1 MRRRIDDK
9 EALLKSREDELACL
23 STSLLE
29 KEKLL
34 RGACVVFFLHFEMTV
49 PCFALMDLTQ
59 EAACQGRWAEAVLEM
74 KPTCLRR
81 PVCSTGK

>member
-34 RGACVVFFLHFEMTV
+34 RGACVLFFLHFEMTV
-49 PCFALMDLTQ
+49 PCFALMDRRRRRHVSGD
-59 EAACQGRWAEAVLEM
+59 GRKRCW
-74 KPTCLRR
+74 R
-81 PVCSTGK
+81 